1 MTPHKHIGDL
11 STVIVKKQ
19 FNLDLPKLNSYTEP
33 MVCLSHSCLIA
44 RNLLAGMKTC
54 RDVFQYMN
62 YIENSSA
69 SGALSGVD
77 SLVKGYIKVGFTVTI
92 IC

>member
-1 MTPHKHIGDL
+1 VTPHKRIRDL
-11 STVIVKKQ
+11 CTVIVKKQ
-19 FNLDLPKLNSYTEP
+19 FNLGLPNLNSYNEP

-44 RNLLAGMKTC
+44 RNLLGGMKTC
-54 RDVFQYMN
+54 KDVFQYMN
-62 YIENSSA
+62 YIENNSA

-77 SLVKGYIKVGFTVTI
+77 SLVKGYIKVGCTVTL